1 MQTNQREQLL
11 EPATSK
17 SNKCKTVTEEF
28 DKKND
33 IFSLLSSI
41 IVNDTRHAMRSTLAR
56 YKA

>member
-33 IFSLLSSI
+33 IVSLLSSI
-41 IVNDTRHAMRSTLAR
+41 IVNDTRHAMPSTRA
-56 YKA
+56 